1 MFSIPT
7 QDQLVALIKPPTT
20 YIHSYHPINE
30 IPSFYQDLF
39 QDKGW
44 KEAKAY
50 MSGYII
56 EEERECSIEEGKEHY
71 IKLLYKK
78 IDEFQSKI
86 HIEESRK
93 ILSWFRYMEI
103 EEDSNIGTYEKE
115 YEYQSHQKREYEFEV
130 NIGELAKEIYKLS
143 RLIEYVKID

>member
-7 QDQLVALIKPPTT
+7 KEQLAELIKPPTT
-20 YIHSYHPINE
+20 YIDFYYPTCE

-39 QDKGW
+39 QNRGW

-56 EEERECSIEEGKEHY
+56 EEERECSIEEGTQHY
-71 IKLLYKK
+71 LKILYKK
-78 IDEFQSKI
+78 INEFQSKI
-86 HIEESRK
+86 HIEESKK
-93 ILSWFRYMEI
+93 ILSLYRYIEI

-115 YEYQSHQKREYEFEV
+115 YEYQSYQKREYEFGIK
-130 NIGELAKEIYKLS
+130 IGELAKEIYKLNQ
-143 RLIEYVKID
+143 LIEYVKIN